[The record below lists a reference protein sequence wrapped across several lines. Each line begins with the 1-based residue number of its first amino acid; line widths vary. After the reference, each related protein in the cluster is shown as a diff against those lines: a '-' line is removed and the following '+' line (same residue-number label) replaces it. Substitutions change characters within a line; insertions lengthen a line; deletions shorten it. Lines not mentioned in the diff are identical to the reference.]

1 MHLNY
6 QHLYYFWIVARAPSL
21 TAAAKKLEISPS
33 TVSTQIKALETRLG
47 QPLFERKSRSLMLT
61 ERGKVALAYAD
72 DIFSLGTELIDS
84 IASVSGHPNHVY
96 RLRVGVS
103 HHLPKLLAHQ
113 LISAA
118 TECEDFPIHLV
129 CLQGEASALV
139 ADLAVHHFDL
149 VLTDQ
154 PVSLASDLPI
164 ESHMIG
170 SCGVHL
176 MAAPELAARYREGFP
191 KNLSNAPII
200 LPDPDSKMRQLLED
214 YFHQEHIHPH
224 VVAELGDSALLK
236 SFGQGGAGLFPV
248 PSSVVSQVSQ
258 QYQVEDLGQLE
269 GLTERVF
276 ISCAASRQYNP
287 AVLAILKRA
296 KMILD
301 GGDELDFL
309 N

>member
-21 TAAAKKLEISPS
+21 TAAARKLQISPS
-33 TVSTQIKALETRLG
+33 TVSTQIKSLEERLG
-47 QPLFERKSRSLMLT
+47 HLLFERKSRSLTLT

-72 DIFSLGTELIDS
+72 DIFSLGTELLDS
-84 IASVSGHPNHVY
+84 LASTVGHPNHVY

-113 LISAA
+113 LISPA
-118 TECEDFPIHLV
+118 TECDDFPVHLV

-164 ESHMIG
+164 ESHMVG

-176 MAAPELAARYREGFP
+176 MAAPQLAAKYRDDFP
-191 KNLSNAPII
+191 FNLNNAPII

-214 YFHQEHIHPH
+214 YFHQQHIHPH

-248 PSSVVSQVSQ
+248 PSIAVPQVSQ
-258 QYQVEDLGQLE
+258 QYQVEDLGQLN

-276 ISCAASRQYNP
+276 VSYAANRQRNP
-287 AVLAILKRA
+287 AMLAILKRA
-296 KMILD
+296 QSILNE
-301 GGDELDFL
+301 GEPLDL
-309 N
+309 D